1 MEQRPCLVQQAFH
14 ADVWGQDVLQGTVF
28 CMAFSTQV
36 SGAFLGGQPPFS
48 SSLLLFFTTLSSD
61 SIN

>member
-36 SGAFLGGQPPFS
+36 SGAFLDSVVKLKSVLQ
-48 SSLLLFFTTLSSD
+48 SLHLQ
-61 SIN
+61 